1 MGINSLWKQP
11 HKLLPLV
18 QIINFLAMPGTA
30 KVATRTK
37 KTLSK
42 QAQFTNNKLIQNLG
56 SNSEQY
62 NFKGY
67 LRTAYGR
74 D

>member
-1 MGINSLWKQP
+1 
-11 HKLLPLV
+11 
-18 QIINFLAMPGTA
+18 MPATA
-30 KVATRTK
+30 TAATQTR

-42 QAQFTNNKLIQNLG
+42 QTQFTNNKLIKNLG

-62 NFKGY
+62 NFIGG

>member
-1 MGINSLWKQP
+1 
-11 HKLLPLV
+11 
-18 QIINFLAMPGTA
+18 MPATA
-30 KVATRTK
+30 SSSTATRTRK
-37 KTLSK
+37 ALSE
-42 QAQFTNNKLIQNLG
+42 QTQFTNNKLIKNLG

-62 NFKGY
+62 SFKGT

>member
-1 MGINSLWKQP
+1 
-11 HKLLPLV
+11 
-18 QIINFLAMPGTA
+18 MPATA
-30 KVATRTK
+30 TAATKTR

-42 QAQFTNNKLIQNLG
+42 QTQFTNNKLIKNLG

-62 NFKGY
+62 NFIGG

>member
-18 QIINFLAMPGTA
+18 QIINFLAMPATA
-30 KVATRTK
+30 KAETQKR

-42 QAQFTNNKLIQNLG
+42 QNQFTNNKLIKNLG

-62 NFKGY
+62 NFIGG